1 MKNTNID
8 KSLIKQNTCQIKHI
22 FFKALEITSMS
33 GYCQIYDRDK
43 YTEVN
48 KANRLS
54 DILKNRELLDTGKQ
68 EIDRLQTDANISND
82 WRFIEIKK
90 RPCCITN
97 NKAFL

>member
-1 MKNTNID
+1 
-8 KSLIKQNTCQIKHI
+8 
-22 FFKALEITSMS
+22 MS
-33 GYCQIYDRDK
+33 WHCQIYDMSK
-43 YTEVN
+43 NTEVN

-54 DILKNRELLDTGKQ
+54 DILKNREPLDAGKQ

-90 RPCCITN
+90 RPCCITY